1 LSHPGPKSDHYPHG
15 KIAPELEQKL
25 WEIAGEFTGKSYER
39 NPLEMIYASA
49 AMDAVFWDS
58 LFGAACCACCI
69 GKKQGA
75 AEGDEDDL
83 NSVFCSELVA
93 HAYIETRVIATE
105 DKAYMFLPK
114 DFSTDPHNR
123 LQDVMSQ
130 SKHELCDEV
139 MILRDLSK
147 HYEFNPDGS
156 YESEDQQ
163 AEERA
168 KRDQKVSQFERPE
181 GAEEIQYRAT
191 T

>member
-1 LSHPGPKSDHYPHG
+1 
-15 KIAPELEQKL
+15 
-25 WEIAGEFTGKSYER
+25 
-39 NPLEMIYASA
+39 
-49 AMDAVFWDS
+49 
-58 LFGAACCACCI
+58 
-69 GKKQGA
+69 
-75 AEGDEDDL
+75 
-83 NSVFCSELVA
+83 
-93 HAYIETRVIATE
+93 VIATE